1 MSTAATHPDL
11 HHPILMPD
19 LISAVLNRGGSH
31 PVLHLSESDG
41 SLRTVSYDE
50 MRDSVSRYTQALA
63 ALGFAQ
69 GQTISLLSANRPEV
83 LYTLGANSMI
93 GLRGTS
99 MHPMGALDDHVYV
112 LEDGGIGTLIF
123 DAEKYGA
130 RAAELRERL
139 PHLKLLSLGPT
150 DVPDVIDLK
159 AAAEQ
164 HTPGLLV
171 PPRLDPE
178 AVGSLTY
185 TGGSTGRPKG
195 VMSTYRGGMA
205 MTQIQMSD
213 WQWPDTLVHLICTPL
228 SHAGGAFWIPVLLRG
243 GSFVVLPTFTP
254 ASWLEAVERFKIT
267 STMLVPA
274 MLYAILD
281 HPDLA
286 TRDTSSLQSLY
297 YGASPASPSRLAQA
311 VRHFGPVLFQFYG
324 QSEAPMT
331 LTVLRKEDHDPDNL
345 ERLASCGKP
354 VAWADLALLNDACE
368 PVAKGEPG
376 EICVRGSLLM
386 RGYWNKPEETEE
398 VFKGGWLHT
407 GDVAREDAEGFWYIV
422 DRTKD
427 MIVSGGFNV
436 FPREIED
443 VLTSHPSVA
452 AAAVIGVP
460 DDKWG
465 EAVKAVVVAKAGEEI
480 DVAELIALVRER
492 KGPVYAPKSVDIVD
506 ALPLTPVGK
515 PDKPTLRSRYWGDNA
530 RRVN

>member
-1 MSTAATHPDL
+1 MSTAAPYPDL

-19 LISAVLNRGGSH
+19 LIASVLNRGGSH
-31 PVLHLSESDG
+31 PVLHLADAAGTIS
-41 SLRTVSYDE
+41 TVSYGE
-50 MRDSVSRYTQALA
+50 MRDAVSRYAQALQG
-63 ALGFAQ
+63 LGFTQ
-69 GQTISLLSANRPEV
+69 GDTIALLSANRADV
-83 LYTLGANSMI
+83 LYAFGANSMV

-99 MHPMGALDDHVYV
+99 MHPLGAVDDHVYV
-112 LEDGGIGTLIF
+112 LEDAAISTLVF
-123 DAEKYGA
+123 DGSKYGE

-139 PHLKLLSLGPT
+139 PHLRLLSLGPT
-150 DVPDVIDLK
+150 EVPDVIDLV
-159 AAAEQ
+159 AESQ
-164 HTPGLLV
+164 RYTPAPLV

-178 AVGSLTY
+178 AVGSLGY

-195 VMSTYRGGMA
+195 VMSTYRGGMS
-205 MTQIQMSD
+205 MTQIQMAE
-213 WQWPDTLVHLICTPL
+213 WQWPDRLVHLICTPL

-254 ASWLEAVERFKIT
+254 ASWLEAVERFRIT
-267 STMLVPA
+267 STMIVPA

-286 TRDTSSLQSLY
+286 TRDTSSLESLY

-311 VRHFGPVLFQFYG
+311 VRHFGPILFQFYG

-354 VAWADLALLNDACE
+354 VAWADVALLDDDCN
-368 PVAKGEPG
+368 PVAPGQPG
-376 EICVRGSLLM
+376 EICARGPLLM
-386 RGYWNKPEETEE
+386 KGYWNKPAETEE

-407 GDVAREDAEGFWYIV
+407 GDVAREDADGFWYIV

-452 AAAVIGVP
+452 SAAVIGVP

-465 EAVKAVVVAKAGEEI
+465 EAVKAVVVAKPGADI
-480 DVAELIALVRER
+480 DAAELIALVRER
-492 KGPVYAPKSVDIVD
+492 KGPVYAPKTVDVVD
-506 ALPLTPVGK
+506 ALPLTAVGK
-515 PDKPTLRSRYWGDNA
+515 IDKPTLRSRYWGSA
-530 RRVN
+530 TRRVN

>member
-1 MSTAATHPDL
+1 MSTAAPHPDL

-19 LISAVLNRGGSH
+19 LIAAVLNRGGSH
-31 PVLHLSESDG
+31 PVLHLAEPDG
-41 SLRTVSYDE
+41 TISTVSYDG
-50 MRDSVSRYTQALA
+50 MRDAVSRYAQALRG
-63 ALGFAQ
+63 LGFEQ
-69 GQTISLLSANRPEV
+69 GDTIALLSANRAEV
-83 LYTLGANSMI
+83 LYTLGANSMV

-99 MHPMGALDDHVYV
+99 MHPLGALDDHVYV
-112 LEDGGIGTLIF
+112 LEDAAITTLVF
-123 DAEKYGA
+123 DATKYGE
-130 RAAELRERL
+130 RAAELRARL
-139 PHLKLLSLGPT
+139 PHLRLVSLGPS
-150 DVPDVIDLK
+150 DVPDTMDLI
-159 AAAEQ
+159 AAADAYA
-164 HTPGLLV
+164 PGLLV

-178 AVGSLTY
+178 GISSLGY

-195 VMSTYRGGMA
+195 VMSTYRGGMS
-205 MTQIQMSD
+205 MTQIQMAE
-213 WQWPDTLVHLICTPL
+213 WQWPDPLVHLICTPL

-254 ASWLEAVERFKIT
+254 ASWLEAVERFRIT

-311 VRHFGPVLFQFYG
+311 LRHFGPILFQFYG

-331 LTVLRKEDHDPDNL
+331 LTVLRKEDHDPDDL

-354 VAWADLALLNDACE
+354 VAWADVALIGPDGT
-368 PVAKGEPG
+368 PVPRGEPG
-376 EICVRGSLLM
+376 EICVRGPIVM
-386 RGYWNKPEETEE
+386 KGYWNKPAETAEA
-398 VFKGGWLHT
+398 FAGGWLHT
-407 GDVAREDAEGFWYIV
+407 GDVAREDAAGFWYIV

-436 FPREIED
+436 FPREVED
-443 VLTSHPSVA
+443 VLTTHPTVA

-465 EAVKAVVVAKAGEEI
+465 EAVKAVVVARPGATI
-480 DVAELIALVRER
+480 DADELIALVRDR
-492 KGPVYAPKSVDIVD
+492 KGPVYAPKSVDVVD

-515 PDKPTLRSRYWGDNA
+515 PDKPTLRSRYWGA
-530 RRVN
+530 GTRRVN